1 MSERGGCS
9 RSQLPLTGPS
19 SRGLCS
25 PEIGSWSSGVTL
37 GWEDCSGWNCW
48 KPWNAAEN
56 QSPLRHSP
64 VLGCH
69 FPGPCLP
76 KTASP
81 PMGRAWAAALH
92 CSCLQRILSLTHC
105 HSVQMTLLIGH
116 CWRSWSDRVQGGIW

>member
-56 QSPLRHSP
+56 QSPGRPEEDIREQQRVRRGSGHHGSSP
-64 VLGCH
+64 
-69 FPGPCLP
+69 
-76 KTASP
+76 A
-81 PMGRAWAAALH
+81 
-92 CSCLQRILSLTHC
+92 
-105 HSVQMTLLIGH
+105 TLAND
-116 CWRSWSDRVQGGIW
+116 WT